1 MQRATEYGRSSRHL
15 QDRVFRMSI
24 KIEMGNTLLA
34 GVLSTWFFERYITF
48 LVNLFQLVFMVSM
61 PVPCSR
67 TLQLPSPFRL
77 DHLLR
82 VISSSVFI
90 CSLHTSVPQP
100 AASTRSVADSP
111 SLRKLSWHPGLYSM
125 PCVSLF
131 ILLRKYKVKY
141 CLKLF

>member
-100 AASTRSVADSP
+100 AASTSSVAPSLRPLPLLRSVADSP

-125 PCVSLF
+125 PCVSL
-131 ILLRKYKVKY
+131 
-141 CLKLF
+141 